1 MPRRVDHDVRRRE
14 ILEAVVRITVKG
26 GLASATIPRGGRG
39 GRGLRA
45 PRAVLLRVQGELLL
59 ATQRHVAARSV
70 ARIRRLR
77 EGGSDEP
84 REVLRTV
91 MGSFVPVDPE
101 SRDAMLMFVAL
112 FTASLLDPVLKRR
125 EAHEVPGS
133 MRQAF
138 ADQLRQAR
146 LRAGVDVDQEALR
159 LMVMVTGLAQGVL
172 DGQLTA
178 GEAFAAIDYSLD
190 RALRPPT
197 TKRSSSSSI

>member
-1 MPRRVDHDVRRRE
+1 MRRRQ
-14 ILEAVVRITVKG
+14 ILDAVVRITVKG
-26 GLASATIPRGGRG
+26 GLASATFREVAAEAGVSVR
-39 GRGLRA
+39 L
-45 PRAVLLRVQGELLL
+45 VQYYFGTKDELLL
-59 ATQRHVAARSV
+59 ATQRHVAATSV
-70 ARIRRLR
+70 ARVRRLR

-91 MGSFVPVDPE
+91 MGSFVPVDAE

-138 ADQLRQAR
+138 ADQLRRGR
-146 LRAGVDVDQEALR
+146 LRRGVDVDQEALR
-159 LMVMVTGLAQGVL
+159 LLVMVTGLAQGVL

-178 GEAFAAIDYSLD
+178 DEAFAAIDYSID
-190 RALRPPT
+190 RALLP
-197 TKRSSSSSI
+197 

>member
-1 MPRRVDHDVRRRE
+1 MPRRVDHDLRRRE
-14 ILEAVVRITVKG
+14 ILDAVIRITVKG
-26 GLASATIPRGGRG
+26 GLGSATFREVAAEAGVSVR
-39 GRGLRA
+39 L
-45 PRAVLLRVQGELLL
+45 VQYYFGTKAELLL

-84 REVLRTV
+84 REVLRTI
-91 MGSFVPVDPE
+91 MGSFVPVDDE
-101 SRDAMLMFVAL
+101 SRDSMLMFVAL

-125 EAHEVPGS
+125 EAHEVPNS
-133 MRQAF
+133 MRHTF
-138 ADQLRQAR
+138 AEQLRRAR

-178 GEAFAAIDYSLD
+178 ADSFDAIDYSLD
-190 RALRPPT
+190 RALLP
-197 TKRSSSSSI
+197 RSPK